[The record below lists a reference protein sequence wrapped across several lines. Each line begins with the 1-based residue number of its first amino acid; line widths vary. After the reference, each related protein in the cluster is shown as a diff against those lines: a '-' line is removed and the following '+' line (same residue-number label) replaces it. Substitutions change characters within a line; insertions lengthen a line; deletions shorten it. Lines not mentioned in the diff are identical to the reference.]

1 MTNYQKRKEKND
13 EYRSRIK
20 RFTLQFSLGDGEA
33 REWFEQQ
40 SEQGVYLKGLILR
53 DKAEQLGYREQ
64 RASNPRRAGD
74 YEVIQSIRMGGMT
87 MLIGYNPIDTTYM
100 TCYRTRG
107 GQDAGRCRQP
117 AR

>member
-40 SEQGVYLKGLILR
+40 SEQGVYLKGLSPAAITPQ
-53 DKAEQLGYREQ
+53 AAASSQ
-64 RASNPRRAGD
+64 RF
-74 YEVIQSIRMGGMT
+74 T
-87 MLIGYNPIDTTYM
+87 
-100 TCYRTRG
+100 
-107 GQDAGRCRQP
+107 
-117 AR
+117 ARSCAYGT

>member
-53 DKAEQLGYREQ
+53 DKSRGLQTPAE
-64 RASNPRRAGD
+64 P
-74 YEVIQSIRMGGMT
+74 VT
-87 MLIGYNPIDTTYM
+87 MKSYSPFVW
-100 TCYRTRG
+100 
-107 GQDAGRCRQP
+107 AV
-117 AR
+117 